1 MLRAIAT
8 LLIATISLGAAAQAP
23 SNPPIHVRGVVEK
36 IDGQML
42 TVKSRTGEKI
52 AIKLADNFTVMG
64 IVKASIAEITSG
76 KYVGTTTLGE
86 RNGALVAVEVHIFPE
101 SMRGVGEG
109 YHDWDLRAN
118 SKMTNAN
125 VANITK
131 MGRDRLITVQYKGA
145 EKKVLVPPTA
155 SIVAFSPTEPSALKA
170 GAHVFLVAQRQP
182 DGNLMAAWV
191 NVGLKGQVPPM

>member
-8 LLIATISLGAAAQAP
+8 LLIATVSLAAAAQAP
-23 SNPPIHVRGVVEK
+23 SNPPVHVRGVVEK

-52 AIKLADNFTVMG
+52 VIKLADNFTVMG
-64 IVKASIAEITSG
+64 IVKASIADIASG
-76 KYVGTTTLGE
+76 KYIGTTTLGE

-109 YHDWDLRAN
+109 YHDWDLRPN

-131 MGRDRLITVQYKGA
+131 MGGDRLVTVQYKGG
-145 EKKVLVPPTA
+145 ERKVLVPPTA
-155 SIVAFSPTEPSALKA
+155 TIVAFTPTEPSALKP
-170 GAHVFLVAQRQP
+170 GAHVFLVTERHP
-182 DGNLMAAWV
+182 DGNLTAARV